1 MEKKSCQGKKI
12 RPLEFILQK
21 EVNLDNESNFTVNI
35 FEKNNVEKEK
45 FIDGDE
51 YLLLNLELKLKADD
65 ITKFKDYNR
74 IKALSGLIKKTKKPS
89 QTLIY
94 QSS

>member
-1 MEKKSCQGKKI
+1 M
-12 RPLEFILQK
+12 
-21 EVNLDNESNFTVNI
+21 NLDNESNFTVNI

-51 YLLLNLELKLKADD
+51 YLLSNLELKLKADG

-89 QTLIY
+89 QTLI
-94 QSS
+94 